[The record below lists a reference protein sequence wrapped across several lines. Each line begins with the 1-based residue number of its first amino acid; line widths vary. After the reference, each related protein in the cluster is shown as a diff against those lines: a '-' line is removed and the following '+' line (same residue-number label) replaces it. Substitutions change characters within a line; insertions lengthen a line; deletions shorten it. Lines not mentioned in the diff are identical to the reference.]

1 VRKLQIAI
9 GRGRLISLI
18 SSRKS
23 AVESRFFDFYQK
35 LGNQTGEQP
44 APFITWVARVRG
56 P

>member
-1 VRKLQIAI
+1 LQLLE
-9 GRGRLISLI
+9 GHLISLI

-35 LGNQTGEQP
+35 IGKSTGKQR